1 MCRHVPP
8 TEEHK
13 QRVRSKHHRIFEI
26 EIVMTAINVF
36 KRLCPGGHRV
46 TTPTWII
53 YFKICFQDSWSA
65 QLSQTPTHLS
75 VGFQNITR

>member
-13 QRVRSKHHRIFEI
+13 QRVRSKHHSIFEI
-26 EIVMTAINVF
+26 EIIMTAINVF

-46 TTPTWII
+46 TALAWMID
-53 YFKICFQDSWSA
+53 FKICFRDSWSA
-65 QLSQTPTHLS
+65 PLSQISTHLR
-75 VGFQNITR
+75 VGIQNIIR